1 VKSKLSR
8 FFLAVV
14 LPLVIAC
21 VALGVW
27 AYHTAFSELPYN
39 ATDSQLASLEMK
51 LRAFNLDTHS
61 LPRTLE
67 GLVISDGSANWQGP
81 YAKSKDLIDPWGH
94 PVQYE
99 VLDPS
104 SPSFRLSATGARK
117 AIISR
122 TVTPER

>member
-8 FFLAVV
+8 FLLAVV
-14 LPLVIAC
+14 LPLLIVC

-39 ATDSQLASLEMK
+39 ATDGQLASLEMK

-67 GLVISDGSANWQGP
+67 GLVTSDGSPNWQGP
-81 YAKSKDLIDPWGH
+81 YAKSKDLIDPWGLAI
-94 PVQYE
+94 QYE

-122 TVTPER
+122 AFKPER